1 MPPIIAIKE
10 LSAAEIWERER
21 GLRKL
26 REELRNEETKL
37 VLLKKLKQTQ
47 SVLKENLIVTHTN
60 ASNTPNPLIEIPAA
74 LTKGSL
80 SVTPAPPPS
89 LMQQSKS
96 SNRSVS
102 SLIRQQPSGPIG
114 SGRTSLNVIPQ
125 PTRSSLPGGATLTA
139 GAPPSH
145 RSPYGQSR
153 TGSNLTIT
161 PSVTITPTS
170 APSVGAKQRV
180 RTECVHASEAVF
192 FIFVLSS
199 LSLSPKQHILENA
212 AKLSGAQVSSSVS
225 ITPAP
230 SHLSSNN
237 DQLSKMDRSG
247 GVRDDGQTPAQ
258 RQAAAKLALRKQL
271 EKTLLQIPPPKPP
284 PPEMNFIPNPSNTEF
299 VYLLG
304 LETVVDYITK
314 EKRAQTPVQQPYRC
328 SQCKIDFTPL
338 WKWEKQGKTVNATFQ
353 NTPSKTRSH
362 HIQTNAKINVK
373 LSCFFFFSFPFSSG

>member
-1 MPPIIAIKE
+1 MYVFVCFNQYCNCGSQFSFGATTEHYASSRRVLRPRTEPKSYAEAPDIVLLPAKVNGRQQNGNIDSDTDDEEMPPIIAIKE

-89 LMQQSKS
+89 VMQQSKS
-96 SNRSVS
+96 SSRSVN
-102 SLIRQQPSGPIG
+102 SLIRQQQSGPIG
-114 SGRTSLNVIPQ
+114 GGRTSLNVIPQ

-180 RTECVHASEAVF
+180 RTNFFDAVCVNTT
-192 FIFVLSS
+192 
-199 LSLSPKQHILENA
+199 Q
-212 AKLSGAQVSSSVS
+212 
-225 ITPAP
+225 IT
-230 SHLSSNN
+230 
-237 DQLSKMDRSG
+237 
-247 GVRDDGQTPAQ
+247 
-258 RQAAAKLALRKQL
+258 
-271 EKTLLQIPPPKPP
+271 LQ
-284 PPEMNFIPNPSNTEF
+284 
-299 VYLLG
+299 
-304 LETVVDYITK
+304 
-314 EKRAQTPVQQPYRC
+314 
-328 SQCKIDFTPL
+328 
-338 WKWEKQGKTVNATFQ
+338 
-353 NTPSKTRSH
+353 
-362 HIQTNAKINVK
+362 
-373 LSCFFFFSFPFSSG
+373 

>member
-1 MPPIIAIKE
+1 MSLFTFQIFCIFLLSSDRALLFTSLFYLPLSPMSSSTEHYASSRRVLRPRTEPKSYAEAPDIVLLPAKVNGRQQNGNIDSETDDEEMPPIIAIKE

-21 GLRKL
+21 DLRKL

-60 ASNTPNPLIEIPAA
+60 ASNTSNPLIDIPAA

-89 LMQQSKS
+89 VLQQQKAS
-96 SNRSVS
+96 SRSVS
-102 SLIRQQPSGPIG
+102 SLIRQQQQQQQMSSGSIS
-114 SGRTSLNVIPQ
+114 SGRSSLNVIPQ

-180 RTECVHASEAVF
+180 
-192 FIFVLSS
+192 
-199 LSLSPKQHILENA
+199 
-212 AKLSGAQVSSSVS
+212 S
-225 ITPAP
+225 IC
-230 SHLSSNN
+230 N
-237 DQLSKMDRSG
+237 
-247 GVRDDGQTPAQ
+247 
-258 RQAAAKLALRKQL
+258 
-271 EKTLLQIPPPKPP
+271 
-284 PPEMNFIPNPSNTEF
+284 
-299 VYLLG
+299 
-304 LETVVDYITK
+304 
-314 EKRAQTPVQQPYRC
+314 
-328 SQCKIDFTPL
+328 
-338 WKWEKQGKTVNATFQ
+338 
-353 NTPSKTRSH
+353 
-362 HIQTNAKINVK
+362 
-373 LSCFFFFSFPFSSG
+373 

>member
-1 MPPIIAIKE
+1 MLLPAKVNGRQQNGNIDSDTDDEEMPPIIAIKE

-89 LMQQSKS
+89 VMQQSKS
-96 SNRSVS
+96 SSRLAIAMSMANHSENDMS
-102 SLIRQQPSGPIG
+102 PEMSIRKRQV
-114 SGRTSLNVIPQ
+114 NCHVVPQ

-170 APSVGAKQRV
+170 GPSVGAKQRV
-180 RTECVHASEAVF
+180 SLPYMQHTRYLLLMF
-192 FIFVLSS
+192 LLPLF
-199 LSLSPKQHILENA
+199 LSLAHSRKCGEIKQR
-212 AKLSGAQVSSSVS
+212 SSEQLCV
-225 ITPAP
+225 
-230 SHLSSNN
+230 NN
-237 DQLSKMDRSG
+237 TG
-247 GVRDDGQTPAQ
+247 PVAFVR
-258 RQAAAKLALRKQL
+258 
-271 EKTLLQIPPPKPP
+271 E
-284 PPEMNFIPNPSNTEF
+284 
-299 VYLLG
+299 
-304 LETVVDYITK
+304 
-314 EKRAQTPVQQPYRC
+314 
-328 SQCKIDFTPL
+328 
-338 WKWEKQGKTVNATFQ
+338 
-353 NTPSKTRSH
+353 
-362 HIQTNAKINVK
+362 
-373 LSCFFFFSFPFSSG
+373 